1 MKKFCRVV
9 ETVLFVTFLLLM
21 KQQQRKTAGCLPDKY
36 VRGRTIFTNQWYQK
50 LNGLLIR
57 STKNKRITRS

>member
-21 KQQQRKTAGCLPDKY
+21 KQQQCKTAGCLPDKY
-36 VRGRTIFTNQWYQK
+36 TQSYNIYQSVVSK
-50 LNGLLIR
+50 
-57 STKNKRITRS
+57 TQRIINT